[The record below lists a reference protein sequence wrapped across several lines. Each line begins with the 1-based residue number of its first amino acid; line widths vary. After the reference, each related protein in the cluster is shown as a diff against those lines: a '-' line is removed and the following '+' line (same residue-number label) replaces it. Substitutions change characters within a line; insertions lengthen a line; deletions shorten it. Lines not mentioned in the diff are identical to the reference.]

1 MANKEQGRTGFGN
14 PEEKLILIVEDDDSV
29 WDLLYYIVRREG
41 FKTEKASDGKEALD
55 KARTLHPQLILL
67 DLMLPKCGGFE
78 IARELQEGD
87 TADIPIVIISSRSL
101 DRSTL
106 EMLKQEPNVKDFL
119 EKPVKAQV
127 LTALLHALLKTH
139 PCPPVKEG
147 KQEP

>member
-1 MANKEQGRTGFGN
+1 MANNEKDRSGFGN
-14 PEEKLILIVEDDDSV
+14 PEEKLILIVDDDESI

-55 KARTLHPQLILL
+55 KARMLHPQLILL

-78 IARELQEGD
+78 IVRELQDGD
-87 TADIPIVIISSRSL
+87 TADIPIILLSSRSM

-106 EMLKQEPNVKDFL
+106 EVLKQEPNVKEFL
-119 EKPVKAQV
+119 EKPVKSQV
-127 LTALLHALLKTH
+127 LAALLHTLLKTRSSI
-139 PCPPVKEG
+139 KEG

>member
-1 MANKEQGRTGFGN
+1 MATNEKDLPGFGN
-14 PEEKLILIVEDDDSV
+14 PEEKLILIVEDDESV

-55 KARTLHPQLILL
+55 KARTLHPQLMLL

-87 TADIPIVIISSRSL
+87 TSNIPIVIVSSRSL

-119 EKPVKAQV
+119 EKPVKSQV
-127 LTALLHALLKTH
+127 LAALLHTLLKTR
-139 PCPPVKEG
+139 PSIKEG

>member
-1 MANKEQGRTGFGN
+1 MANNEKDQPGFGN
-14 PEEKLILIVEDDDSV
+14 PGEKLILIVEDDDSV
-29 WDLLYYIVRREG
+29 WDLLYYIVRKEG

-87 TADIPIVIISSRSL
+87 TSNIPIVIVSSRNL

-119 EKPVKAQV
+119 EKPVKSQV
-127 LTALLHALLKTH
+127 LTALVHALLKTR
-139 PCPPVKEG
+139 PCPPVKEE

>member
-1 MANKEQGRTGFGN
+1 MANNEKNRPGFGN

-87 TADIPIVIISSRSL
+87 TLNIPIVIVSSRSM

-119 EKPVKAQV
+119 EKPVKSQV
-127 LTALLHALLKTH
+127 LAALLHTLLKTR
-139 PCPPVKEG
+139 PPIKEG

>member
-1 MANKEQGRTGFGN
+1 MESNEKDRPGFGN
-14 PEEKLILIVEDDDSV
+14 SEEKLILIVEDDDSV

-67 DLMLPKCGGFE
+67 DLMLPKFGGFE

-87 TADIPIVIISSRSL
+87 TANIPIVIVSSRNL

-119 EKPVKAQV
+119 EKPVKTQV
-127 LTALLHALLKTH
+127 LTALLHSLLKTR
-139 PCPPVKEG
+139 PCPPVKED
-147 KQEP
+147 KQAP

>member
-1 MANKEQGRTGFGN
+1 MANNEKDRPGFGN

-29 WDLLYYIVRREG
+29 WDLLYYIVRKEG

-87 TADIPIVIISSRSL
+87 TLNIPIVIVSSRSM

-119 EKPVKAQV
+119 EKPVKSQV
-127 LTALLHALLKTH
+127 LAALLHSLLKTR
-139 PCPPVKEG
+139 PPVKEG

>member
-1 MANKEQGRTGFGN
+1 MVNNEKDRPGFGN

-29 WDLLYYIVRREG
+29 WDLLYYIVRKEG

-87 TADIPIVIISSRSL
+87 TLNIPIVIVSSRSM

-119 EKPVKAQV
+119 EKPVKSQV
-127 LTALLHALLKTH
+127 LAALLHTLLKTR
-139 PCPPVKEG
+139 PPIKEG

>member
-1 MANKEQGRTGFGN
+1 MANSEKDRPGSGN
-14 PEEKLILIVEDDDSV
+14 PGEKLILIVEDDDSV

-55 KARTLHPQLILL
+55 KARMLHPQLMLL

-87 TADIPIVIISSRSL
+87 TSNIPIVIVSSRNL
-101 DRSTL
+101 DRSTS
-106 EMLKQEPNVKDFL
+106 EMLKQEPNVKDFI
-119 EKPVKAQV
+119 EKPVKPQV
-127 LTALLHALLKTH
+127 LAALLHALLKTR
-139 PCPPVKEG
+139 PPVKEG

>member
-1 MANKEQGRTGFGN
+1 MVNNEKNRPGFGN

-87 TADIPIVIISSRSL
+87 TLNIPIVIVSSRSM

-119 EKPVKAQV
+119 EKPVKSQV
-127 LTALLHALLKTH
+127 LAALLHTLLKTR
-139 PCPPVKEG
+139 PPIK
-147 KQEP
+147 

>member
-1 MANKEQGRTGFGN
+1 MANNEKNRPGFGN

-29 WDLLYYIVRREG
+29 WDLLYYIVRKEG

-87 TADIPIVIISSRSL
+87 TLNIPIVIVSSRSM

-119 EKPVKAQV
+119 EKPVKSQV
-127 LTALLHALLKTH
+127 LAALLHTLLKTR
-139 PCPPVKEG
+139 PPIKEG

>member
-1 MANKEQGRTGFGN
+1 MVNNEKNRPGFGN

-87 TADIPIVIISSRSL
+87 TLNIPIVIVSSRSM

-119 EKPVKAQV
+119 EKPVKSQV
-127 LTALLHALLKTH
+127 LAALLHTLLKTR
-139 PCPPVKEG
+139 PPIKEG

>member
-1 MANKEQGRTGFGN
+1 MLNNEKDLPGFGN
-14 PEEKLILIVEDDDSV
+14 PDEKLILIVEDDDSV
-29 WDLLYYIVRREG
+29 WDLLYYIVRKEG

-67 DLMLPKCGGFE
+67 DLMLPKFGGWE
-78 IARELQEGD
+78 ILRELQEGD
-87 TADIPIVIISSRSL
+87 TSNIPIVIVSSRSL

-119 EKPVKAQV
+119 EKPVKSQV
-127 LTALLHALLKTH
+127 LTALLHALLKTR